1 MAFSVSVSVPRP
13 LAAICVKAIAGDPGA
28 RYQSVAA
35 LGEDI
40 ARYRAGGAV
49 GAYRETAIERG
60 VRVARAYRTP
70 ILLVL
75 AYIVMR
81 TAVAVFAGW

>member
-1 MAFSVSVSVPRP
+1 MSITCRGR

-60 VRVARAYRTP
+60 VRIARAYRTP